1 MTTSSDMHYQVWGD
15 GPPVLALHGLGVESS
30 SFTGLA
36 TAVGDL
42 GLRMM
47 AADLPG
53 FGLTPAPP
61 DTPLSPPAL
70 AAPVIELARR
80 LETKPLL
87 IGLSLGGRVA
97 LEVALRAPELFRG
110 VVMMAPPLPRR
121 THRWAHNGARLL
133 SPEIAERVPVEW
145 AWPVLRRRAARMERE
160 LVGDDRHNWLLR
172 ASKRAIYYVSCPAT
186 RWAFVSA
193 IRELALDPAF
203 GPDGVWTR
211 LEQLSLPAAFVW
223 GEQDRFVNV
232 GEVPLIEERVPHAFQ
247 IRVPCAGHYD
257 NGPHFRC
264 MEEGALAGIRSVEA
278 VAHRELLPPVT
289 AEGRARVV
297 ECQVLDDDAPPT
309 PVEARQDALASAV

>member
-1 MTTSSDMHYQVWGD
+1 MSTSSGIRYREWGD
-15 GPPVLALHGLGVESS
+15 GPPVVALHGLGVESS

-36 TAVGDL
+36 EAVADRGM
-42 GLRMM
+42 RML

-80 LETKPLL
+80 LDDKPLL

-97 LEVALRAPELFRG
+97 LEAALRAPDLFRG
-110 VVMMAPPLPRR
+110 VVMMAPPLPWR
-121 THRWAHNGARLL
+121 THRWGHTAARLL
-133 SPEIAERVPVEW
+133 SPEIAERVPVEL
-145 AWPVLRRRAARMERE
+145 AWPCLRRRAERMERE
-160 LVGDDRHNWLLR
+160 LTGDARHDWLLR
-172 ASKRAIYYVSCPAT
+172 ASRRAIYYISCPAT

-211 LEQLSLPAAFVW
+211 LPELQLPAAFVW
-223 GEQDRFVNV
+223 GEKDRFVNV
-232 GEVPLIEERVPHAFQ
+232 SEVPLIEERVPHAFQ

-264 MEEGALAGIRSVEA
+264 METGALDAIELVEA
-278 VAHRELLPPVT
+278 VAHRRLLRPTTTKGRTRVT
-289 AEGRARVV
+289 G
-297 ECQVLDDDAPPT
+297 CQVDGGRRSPT
-309 PVEARQDALASAV
+309 PADTRSEPMEPAM